1 MLKLVY
7 NIYTI
12 SKIKPGMMMKSI
24 YKGLSLATTSIMGAI
39 AIGTFTELPAKAA
52 TLNFG
57 EMYVFGDSLSDTGN
71 IFTLTDGAFPPSTI
85 PDVPSPYWN
94 GRTSNGP
101 LWIDYLANELGLN
114 PTLAF
119 APSFPANGLNFAFN
133 GATTGTENTTDDQE
147 QFQALNLTFPGL
159 SDQIDAFEAYNTFRP
174 THPDAL
180 YVIWAGA
187 NDYLG
192 GGQIDPTVPVNNLSD
207 AVTDLY
213 NVGARNFLLL
223 NLPRLG
229 EAPIADFNPFDPEN
243 DIDNDALNTLIT
255 FHNQGLNLAVA
266 GLNQNLTGAN
276 ISLFNVASLFDGA
289 IANPGQYGFTNVAD
303 SCFSLATGTICNDPN
318 YLFWDFVHP
327 TTKANQLIA
336 SGAYAQLK
344 ADAESVPEP
353 SATLALA
360 GLGVGLLVKKTKA
373 KK

>member
-1 MLKLVY
+1 MLTLAY
-7 NIYTI
+7 NIYAIYQIT
-12 SKIKPGMMMKSI
+12 PGMIMKSI

-71 IFTLTDGAFPPSTI
+71 IFSATGGAYPPS
-85 PDVPSPYWN
+85 PPYFE

-101 LWIDYLANELGLN
+101 LWIDYFGNKLGLN
-114 PTLAF
+114 PGLAF

-133 GATTGTENTTDDQE
+133 GATTGTENTTDDQG

-159 SDQIDAFEAYNTFRP
+159 SDQIDAFEAYNTFGP

-229 EAPIADFNPFDPEN
+229 EAPIADLNPFDPEN

-276 ISLFNVASLFDGA
+276 ISLFDVAGLFDDA
-289 IANPGQYGFTNVAD
+289 IANPGQYGFTNVTD
-303 SCFSLATGTICNDPN
+303 PCFSITTGTICNDPEN

-327 TTKANQLIA
+327 TTKTNEIIARAAYNQL
-336 SGAYAQLK
+336 K
-344 ADAESVPEP
+344 DDFKTVPEP

-360 GLGVGLLVKKTKA
+360 GLGVGLLA
-373 KK
+373 KKSTAKK